1 MGDMT
6 VGIVLFVLI
15 IAIGLLIGLR
25 LSSTGPQRRAVAV
38 AFASMAV
45 VAILFYVF
53 AMEASQLWTA
63 PIFAVACIVLPIAS
77 YTLMMRG
84 QRPAKT
90 AVTRRSASEAPR
102 PAHSEGVNR
111 LNRPPSALEGAVMPV
126 APNHPVN
133 EYVSLKEMVD
143 EPEADR
149 NAPRHAQGAID
160 SSFELV
166 AEDLD
171 ALLGAE
177 HGERAT
183 ESESAEAAQAASS
196 SDGASDEADSSTES
210 SSAVSQPVEALIDE
224 YLMEEN
230 EDEGGLFEP
239 EQSPTLTPQQ
249 APAPVT
255 STMMVTIP
263 FEGGDEQYLVVS
275 ESTAAPNP
283 IMAYKRTTSSHLVPL
298 GASKR
303 VRDIPVQNEP
313 APREQTPA
321 AQHGEGASVPMSPKV
336 ELADQQPATS
346 PASTAVIMSV
356 VSRKLDAMLQPEEEN
371 LAASAEKQPSLFDP
385 TGAFEPVSVSDD
397 DATSSEAAPLPLD
410 AFSSLY
416 EPVAAQDAPQEPASD
431 YEQAVESEERVESA
445 SEASAMRV
453 EPQPSAEAA
462 FPEPASVPT
471 ASRLEPEPV
480 VEVAAP
486 APAAA
491 KLESKPAVE
500 IAVESAASEPTPSR
514 SSAMPSAVKAPEP
527 EIAPTPAPA
536 APEPVEVP
544 FETVVAKADGL
555 REKGLYPVAARLY
568 AQAAAAAPS
577 SAEAHRVL
585 FEEIACYIKAGQ
597 GDKARDLAAELCG
610 SSVLTRI
617 ERIKLDAI
625 ERMG

>member
-84 QRPAKT
+84 QRPAKA

-102 PAHSEGVNR
+102 PAHSEGANR

-143 EPEADR
+143 EPEADKY
-149 NAPRHAQGAID
+149 APRHAQGVID

-177 HGERAT
+177 HSEQAT
-183 ESESAEAAQAASS
+183 ESESAEAAQTAPSP
-196 SDGASDEADSSTES
+196 DGASDEAASSAES
-210 SSAVSQPVEALIDE
+210 SSVVSQPVEALIDE

-230 EDEGGLFEP
+230 EDESGLFEP

-313 APREQTPA
+313 APREQA
-321 AQHGEGASVPMSPKV
+321 LEAQRDDDASVPMSPKV

-356 VSRKLDAMLQPEEEN
+356 VSRKLDAMLQPEEEGT
-371 LAASAEKQPSLFDP
+371 AASAEKQPSLFDP

-397 DATSSEAAPLPLD
+397 DATSSEAAPLPID

-416 EPVAAQDAPQEPASD
+416 ESVAAQDTPQGPASD
-431 YEQAVESEERVESA
+431 YEQAAESEERVEFA

-462 FPEPASVPT
+462 FPEPAPVPA
-471 ASRLEPEPV
+471 ASRLEPEFV
-480 VEVAAP
+480 AEVAVP
-486 APAAA
+486 APASS
-491 KLESKPAVE
+491 KLEPEPAVDPAVE
-500 IAVESAASEPTPSR
+500 IAGLEAAPSQV
-514 SSAMPSAVKAPEP
+514 SAMAAPPKAPEP
-527 EIAPTPAPA
+527 EIAPAPA
-536 APEPVEVP
+536 APEPTEVP

-597 GDKARDLAAELCG
+597 GDKARDLAAELRG